1 VSCLALTALR
11 GFSPDDYTDITAKAT
26 LMLIALVGVATGF
39 EDLLSEE
46 AANAWITSISV
57 GGFCALI
64 VAQDVS
70 LLMKLSCLSFWYAG
84 ISKGYMILKDALSTI
99 SSELTFLRSLSRP
112 RLLAYFSPLAGPSGN
127 KWVHAGSDEPAAGTE
142 LHNAALS
149 AALEQ
154 HMRDDRTA
162 EMVSFDEATWLRF
175 GVVGLRSGH
184 YVVASASVGGKQYF
198 QPRPGMVRRSAVCC
212 SAFWGN
218 CCSLPVVICRG
229 VTACLKAISSAYTQA
244 LSFLLSLFNS
254 NPFMW
259 PILLLIVFILWK
271 SESAAETAWGE
282 AGLANHSAA
291 PVVNASSVAA
301 LQDTWLWEWAL
312 RAAHFAIM
320 VILLPSTAV
329 CLFFCCSTFLT
340 SPSAFLEGIVYVLT
354 TLCSGLV
361 TCSKCCFELSKLPV
375 LCSLAAT
382 AAPRCRKLPGACCY
396 GLCGFM
402 LACAGDACCNLAASV
417 FRTELRQLEDEH
429 GEPYEGEDERA
440 DVESRIPLRPGDS
453 SMYEA

>member
-1 VSCLALTALR
+1 
-11 GFSPDDYTDITAKAT
+11 
-26 LMLIALVGVATGF
+26 
-39 EDLLSEE
+39 
-46 AANAWITSISV
+46 V

-99 SSELTFLRSLSRP
+99 SSELAFLRSLSRP

-291 PVVNASSVAA
+291 PVVNGSSVAA

-396 GLCGFM
+396 GLCGVRTAGFERAAAHSHATHPPRSPRDMLFPCPAAVCQFM

-417 FRTELRQLEDEH
+417 FRTELRELEDEH

-440 DVESRIPLRPGDS
+440 DVESRTPLRPGDS